1 MPYVLG
7 IILTSLI
14 SSVIARILLGAGLTL
29 VTFPYI
35 SDLLDQLIQSAQSSL
50 NYLPAFALS
59 FLKLLQVDKCISIIL
74 SAVQVLIYVKLAKV
88 IVGVST

>member
-14 SSVIARILLGAGLTL
+14 SSLIARVLLGAGLTL
-29 VTFPYI
+29 VTFPFV
-35 SDLLDQLIQSAQSSL
+35 SDLLDGLINSAQTNL
-50 NYLPAFALS
+50 NHLPAFALS
-59 FLKLLQVDKCISIIL
+59 FLKLLQVDKCLSIVL

-88 IVGVST
+88 IVGIST

>member
-7 IILTSLI
+7 IILTSII
-14 SSVIARILLGAGLTL
+14 SSLLARVLLGAGLTL
-29 VTFPYI
+29 LTFPFV
-35 SDLLDQLIQSAQSSL
+35 SELLDSLIQTAETNINQ
-50 NYLPAFALS
+50 LPAFALS
-59 FLKLLQVDKCISIIL
+59 FLKLLEIDKCLSIIL